1 MYLCFVGGGGGFGSV
16 CGRHCS
22 GFITYYY
29 EAKYRLYGSLQLH
42 LHPFSGQFPMHV
54 KAVWKAIRF
63 VICESK
69 GKIINPSI
77 SLTL

>member
-1 MYLCFVGGGGGFGSV
+1 MYLFFVGGGGGFGSV

-42 LHPFSGQFPMHV
+42 LHPR
-54 KAVWKAIRF
+54 RF
-63 VICESK
+63 QANSRCM
-69 GKIINPSI
+69 
-77 SLTL
+77 